1 MYNKV
6 IQLQF
11 ALTYWL
17 KSPVLCIMSPKKKK
31 PRFLLISQEEG
42 LLPSR
47 FCYLGVNMTNLG
59 AMKYRHQLAYQNV
72 QASYSRL
79 ITRMQFK

>member
-1 MYNKV
+1 MDNKA

-17 KSPVLCIMSPKKKK
+17 ESPVLCIISPKKKK
-31 PRFLLISQEEG
+31 LWFLLSYTFSQEKG
-42 LLPSR
+42 LFPSR
-47 FCYLGVNMTNLG
+47 FCYLGVNMANLG
-59 AMKYRHQLAYQNV
+59 AMNYRHQLAYQNV

-79 ITRMQFK
+79 IRRT